1 MLLSDDDVIMCE
13 GGLHAMLR
21 AWSLSRDQLVGI
33 GARHHRA
40 LPPANPLQLAI
51 AKAGGGGGGSTQLY
65 QYQEAG
71 AQGAHYRGYSLM
83 TGRFNLV
90 HRKYLRMFAE
100 ELPQSFRDYINTHK
114 PTCEDMTLSFMISN
128 RTGKPPLH
136 IRAVEACR
144 RTIEHGDMHASVTGW
159 NMKRTLCLNRLAGE
173 FGRMPLVH
181 SRCNI
186 ALNASQLYEG
196 S

>member
-1 MLLSDDDVIMCE
+1 MSEQTTNRDISETSMNS
-13 GGLHAMLR
+13 GL
-21 AWSLSRDQLVGI
+21 
-33 GARHHRA
+33 
-40 LPPANPLQLAI
+40 PAP
-51 AKAGGGGGGSTQLY
+51 
-65 QYQEAG
+65 
-71 AQGAHYRGYSLM
+71 
-83 TGRFNLV
+83 
-90 HRKYLRMFAE
+90 
-100 ELPQSFRDYINTHK
+100 
-114 PTCEDMTLSFMISN
+114 N

-144 RTIEHGDMHASVTGW
+144 RTIEHGDMHSSVTGW

>member
-1 MLLSDDDVIMCE
+1 MMMACGSKYPKS
-13 GGLHAMLR
+13 HA
-21 AWSLSRDQLVGI
+21 
-33 GARHHRA
+33 
-40 LPPANPLQLAI
+40 
-51 AKAGGGGGGSTQLY
+51 K
-65 QYQEAG
+65 
-71 AQGAHYRGYSLM
+71 YR
-83 TGRFNLV
+83 V
-90 HRKYLRMFAE
+90 KP
-100 ELPQSFRDYINTHK
+100 PQSFRDYINTHK

-144 RTIEHGDMHASVTGW
+144 RTIEHGDMHSSVTGW

-181 SRCNI
+181 SRCNV